1 MRHALAT
8 SLAVLLI
15 GCAPSLIPGTE
26 IKDTPESRKIVDVVS
41 NYRAGLEGRNVERI
55 MKLVAKTFFEN
66 SGTPEGDDD
75 YDVQGLE
82 ARLKTW
88 AEQTKAVRASIEL
101 KSMVIEGNRARLT
114 YFYDV
119 NYQIP
124 GTDGVPLWKRDT
136 DTKEMTLV
144 KEGGVWRIQSGI

>member
-8 SLAVLLI
+8 SLAVLLA
-15 GCAPSLIPGTE
+15 GCAPSLIPGTD
-26 IKDTPESRKIVDVVS
+26 IKDTPESRKIIDVIGS
-41 NYRAGLEGRNVERI
+41 YRAGLEGRNVERI
-55 MKLVAKTFFEN
+55 MKLVAKGFFEN
-66 SGTPEGDDD
+66 SGTPEGGDD

-88 AEQTKAVRASIEL
+88 AEQTRAVRASIEV
-101 KSMVIEGNRARLT
+101 KSITFEDGRARVI

-124 GTDGVPLWKRDT
+124 GTDGVLLWKRDT